1 MKQENRSSEV
11 AASVRAVIREILQ
24 EPETRE
30 TLHRIA
36 ELNRAHRMD
45 L

>member
-1 MKQENRSSEV
+1 MRQENRSPEV
-11 AASVRAVIREILQ
+11 AVSLRAVVREILQ